1 MNFSNLIINSNPCLG
16 ALFPFRWRYLWMPI
30 VDEFDT
36 KIAASSTDWDS
47 RARPRYMKLILMEAN
62 TNRAPEDITQIWHQT
77 ASWQVCWWAQTR
89 LHVETQLLLYDI
101 LNFCPTKSSRIL
113 SGLENLLFY
122 PLEAPRQRDRKSE
135 RQRSWLL
142 RESEIWV
149 ALSWNKIS
157 KISLHRKDSPC

>member
-47 RARPRYMKLILMEAN
+47 QARPRYMKLILMEAN
-62 TNRAPEDITQIWHQT
+62 TNRAPEDITQIRHQT